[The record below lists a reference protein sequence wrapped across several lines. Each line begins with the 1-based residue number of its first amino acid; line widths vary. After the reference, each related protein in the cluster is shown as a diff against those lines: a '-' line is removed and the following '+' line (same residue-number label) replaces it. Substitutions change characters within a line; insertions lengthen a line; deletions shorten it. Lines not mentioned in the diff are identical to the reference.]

1 MIRFIKNKKYPE
13 LVTSTNEIVSNVP
26 EKVKNIEKKTV
37 IQDNTL
43 SFPNIGLKQEKNTFI
58 NDDDNEEL
66 NLPTLKPLYEREN
79 DDIGLE
85 DLPRLK

>member
-1 MIRFIKNKKYPE
+1 MKY
-13 LVTSTNEIVSNVP
+13 LS
-26 EKVKNIEKKTV
+26 VKNIEKKTV